1 MKRGKQLLYNALL
14 LTGASMFMR
23 AVVVS
28 FQVYLAGV
36 IGPAGIGLFQLIISA
51 QLLALTLAN
60 SGIRFATTR
69 LVSEELG
76 LQRPGNVPKVMWR
89 CIAHALGFGSVAG
102 ACLFFGAEWIG
113 TVWIGDGRTVLSLRI
128 LSLSLPFLACT
139 SAMNGYFVA
148 VSRVIKSAPVQV
160 FEHLMRIGV
169 VVALLA
175 LHPPDGLEMATV
187 LVVIGG
193 VTAEILSALI
203 LFALFLHDKWA
214 MKRSP
219 PLSMAASSGSRGLT
233 RRLLGISMPLA
244 ASTYARSALNTLQ
257 HMLIPRGLRRSG
269 ADGDKALA
277 SYGMVH
283 GMALPIILFP
293 SALFYAVAELMIP
306 ELTAAQVS
314 GNQARI
320 SYLVSKL
327 LRLSLYLSI
336 GLAGIFL
343 AFSQELGQVIYPGT
357 PGVGPY
363 IRILSLL
370 MPIMFL
376 DAITDGMLKGLG
388 QQVYSMG
395 INIADSLLSVILV
408 WILLPI
414 FGVGGFLFMVYF
426 TECFNFLFS
435 LRRVA
440 QMTRIQVAISDLVK
454 PILSAL
460 AATQFVPLL
469 LRTLGLALTPSALNL
484 AAHFLLT
491 GTAYLGL
498 LFVLKCVTKQDLIW
512 ARRLAGEKA
521 P

>member
-1 MKRGKQLLYNALL
+1 MKRGKRLLYNALL

-23 AVVVS
+23 AVAVS

-51 QLLALTLAN
+51 QFLALTVAN

-76 LQRPGNVPKVMWR
+76 LGRPGNVPKVMWR
-89 CIAHALGFGSVAG
+89 CIAHALCFGSIAG

-113 TVWIGDGRTVLSLRI
+113 TVWIGDERTVLSLRI
-128 LSLSLPFLACT
+128 LSLSLPFLACI
-139 SAMNGYFVA
+139 SAMSGYFVA

-160 FEHLMRIGV
+160 LEHILRIGV
-169 VVALLA
+169 VVTLLA
-175 LHPPDGLEMATV
+175 LYPPAGLEMATA

-203 LFALFLHDKWA
+203 LFTLFLHDKRTA
-214 MKRSP
+214 GRLPSSP
-219 PLSMAASSGSRGLT
+219 TAAREGGRGLT

-257 HMLIPRGLRRSG
+257 HMLVPRGLRRSG
-269 ADGDKALA
+269 ADGDEALA

-283 GMALPIILFP
+283 GMALPVILFP

-343 AFSQELGQVIYPGT
+343 AFSRELGQVIYPGT

-370 MPIMFL
+370 MPVMFL

-395 INIADSLLSVILV
+395 VNIADSLLSVALV

-414 FGVGGFLFMVYF
+414 FGVAGFLFMVYF
-426 TECFNFLFS
+426 TECFNFLLS
-435 LRRVA
+435 LRRIA
-440 QMTRIQVAISDLVK
+440 QMTKIQLAVTDLVK
-454 PILSAL
+454 PALSVL
-460 AATQFVPLL
+460 AATQLTPLL
-469 LRTLGLALTPSALNL
+469 LRSAGLALAPSVLSL
-484 AAHFLLT
+484 AAHFVLT
-491 GTAYLGL
+491 GMVYLGL
-498 LFVLKCVTKQDLIW
+498 LLALGCVTKQDLRW
-512 ARRLAGEKA
+512 ARRLVEEKVV
-521 P
+521 